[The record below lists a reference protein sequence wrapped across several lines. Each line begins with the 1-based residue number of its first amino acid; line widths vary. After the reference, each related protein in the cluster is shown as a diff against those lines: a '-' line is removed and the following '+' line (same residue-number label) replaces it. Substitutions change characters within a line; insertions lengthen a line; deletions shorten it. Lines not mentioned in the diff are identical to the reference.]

1 MVLKYSDKNSNGF
14 SLVESLIA
22 LVIVSLTIGSIFFAL
37 QSNIFLSQK
46 IRDQISWQFITSNAY
61 SELVLNNKL
70 LEKKTLRGENL
81 INQKKYRWLVE
92 TIPTAIE
99 NLHTFE
105 NLTSKKNILNSFKN
119 SDYIMKYGLLVG
131 CHQGL
136 KEKDISYIHSVILNF
151 IKKTTS

>member
-70 LEKKTLRGENL
+70 LDKKTIRGENL

-105 NLTSKKNILNSFKN
+105 FFTIDQNDKK
-119 SDYIMKYGLLVG
+119 
-131 CHQGL
+131 
-136 KEKDISYIHSVILNF
+136 
-151 IKKTTS
+151 KKVKTEYYVYFQTQ

>member
-70 LEKKTLRGENL
+70 LDKKTLRGENL
-81 INQKKYRWLVE
+81 INQKKYRWYVE

-105 NLTSKKNILNSFKN
+105 FFTIDQNDKK
-119 SDYIMKYGLLVG
+119 
-131 CHQGL
+131 
-136 KEKDISYIHSVILNF
+136 
-151 IKKTTS
+151 KKVKTEYYVYFQTQ

>member
-61 SELVLNNKL
+61 SELVLSNKL
-70 LEKKTLRGENL
+70 LDIETLKGENL
-81 INQKKYRWLVE
+81 INQKKYRWSVE
-92 TIPTAIE
+92 TMPTAIE

-105 NLTSKKNILNSFKN
+105 FFTIDQNDKKK
-119 SDYIMKYGLLVG
+119 K
-131 CHQGL
+131 
-136 KEKDISYIHSVILNF
+136 
-151 IKKTTS
+151 IKTEYYVYFQAQ

>member
-1 MVLKYSDKNSNGF
+1 MLKYNDKSSNGF

-46 IRDQISWQFITSNAY
+46 IRDGISWQFITSNAY
-61 SELVLNNKL
+61 SELVLSNKL
-70 LEKKTLRGENL
+70 LNKETLRGENL
-81 INQKKYRWLVE
+81 INRKKYKWAVE

-105 NLTSKKNILNSFKN
+105 FFTIDQNDKK
-119 SDYIMKYGLLVG
+119 
-131 CHQGL
+131 
-136 KEKDISYIHSVILNF
+136 
-151 IKKTTS
+151 KKVKTEYYVYFQTQ

>member
-1 MVLKYSDKNSNGF
+1 MVLKYSDKNFNGF

-70 LEKKTLRGENL
+70 LDKKTLRGENL
-81 INQKKYRWLVE
+81 INQKKYRWYVE

-105 NLTSKKNILNSFKN
+105 FFTIDQNDKK
-119 SDYIMKYGLLVG
+119 
-131 CHQGL
+131 
-136 KEKDISYIHSVILNF
+136 
-151 IKKTTS
+151 KKVKTEYYVYFQTQ

>member
-46 IRDQISWQFITSNAY
+46 IRDRISWQFITSNAY
-61 SELVLNNKL
+61 SELVLSNKL
-70 LEKKTLRGENL
+70 LNKENLRGENL
-81 INQKKYRWLVE
+81 INQKKYKWAVE
-92 TIPTAIE
+92 TIPTTIE

-105 NLTSKKNILNSFKN
+105 FFTIDQNDKRKK
-119 SDYIMKYGLLVG
+119 V
-131 CHQGL
+131 
-136 KEKDISYIHSVILNF
+136 
-151 IKKTTS
+151 KTEYYVYFQTQ

>member
-61 SELVLNNKL
+61 SELVLSNKL
-70 LEKKTLRGENL
+70 LDKETLRGENL

-92 TIPTAIE
+92 TVPTAIE
-99 NLHTFE
+99 SLHTFE
-105 NLTSKKNILNSFKN
+105 FFTIDQNEKK
-119 SDYIMKYGLLVG
+119 
-131 CHQGL
+131 
-136 KEKDISYIHSVILNF
+136 
-151 IKKTTS
+151 KKVKTEYYVYFQAQ

>member
-1 MVLKYSDKNSNGF
+1 MLKYSDKNSNGF

-46 IRDQISWQFITSNAY
+46 IRDLISWQFITSNAY
-61 SELVLNNKL
+61 SELVLSNKL
-70 LEKKTLRGENL
+70 LNKETLRGENL
-81 INQKKYRWLVE
+81 INQKEYKWVVE

-105 NLTSKKNILNSFKN
+105 FFTIDQADKK
-119 SDYIMKYGLLVG
+119 
-131 CHQGL
+131 
-136 KEKDISYIHSVILNF
+136 
-151 IKKTTS
+151 KKVKTEYYVYFQTQ

>member
-1 MVLKYSDKNSNGF
+1 MLKYSDKNSNGF

-61 SELVLNNKL
+61 SELVLSNKL
-70 LEKKTLRGENL
+70 LNKETLRGKNL
-81 INQKKYRWLVE
+81 INQKEYKWVVE

-105 NLTSKKNILNSFKN
+105 FFTIDQNDKK
-119 SDYIMKYGLLVG
+119 
-131 CHQGL
+131 
-136 KEKDISYIHSVILNF
+136 
-151 IKKTTS
+151 KKVKSEYYVYFQRQ

>member
-46 IRDQISWQFITSNAY
+46 IRDRISWQFITSNAY
-61 SELVLNNKL
+61 SELVLSNKL
-70 LEKKTLRGENL
+70 LNKETLRGENL
-81 INQKKYRWLVE
+81 INQKKYKGVVE

-105 NLTSKKNILNSFKN
+105 FFTIDQNDKK
-119 SDYIMKYGLLVG
+119 
-131 CHQGL
+131 
-136 KEKDISYIHSVILNF
+136 
-151 IKKTTS
+151 KKVKTEYYVYFQTQ

>member
-1 MVLKYSDKNSNGF
+1 MYLLQLEV
-14 SLVESLIA
+14 
-22 LVIVSLTIGSIFFAL
+22 IFFAL

-70 LEKKTLRGENL
+70 LDKKTLRGENL

-105 NLTSKKNILNSFKN
+105 FFTIDQNDKK
-119 SDYIMKYGLLVG
+119 
-131 CHQGL
+131 
-136 KEKDISYIHSVILNF
+136 
-151 IKKTTS
+151 KKVKTEYYVYFQTQ